1 MARGGAGWNFAR
13 HRPAWHAPGSM
24 ARRPPPG
31 LEEILHRLRALEER
45 LSRLERGKAP
55 PGDGR
60 AAAPPPGRKPV
71 VRCTGCGLP
80 LRRRAGRC
88 AECGLPLS
96 RS

>member
-1 MARGGAGWNFAR
+1 MARERAGWNFAR
-13 HRPAWHAPGSM
+13 QRAAWHAPGCM
-24 ARRPPPG
+24 PRRVPPS
-31 LEEILHRLRALEER
+31 LKEILHRLQAMEER
-45 LSRLERGKAP
+45 LARLEAGRAP

-60 AAAPPPGRKPV
+60 AAAPPPPRKPV